1 MSLTHICSTR
11 VGFETQIIQNTVGF
25 KTLPSR
31 AMSVAKTIDFRLCQI
46 PVRVCAKTAN
56 LVRKIHSATSHR
68 RERLKEEAVSTLKSK
83 VKLVRLQTKVSP

>member
-1 MSLTHICSTR
+1 
-11 VGFETQIIQNTVGF
+11 
-25 KTLPSR
+25 
-31 AMSVAKTIDFRLCQI
+31 MSVAKTIDFRLCQI

-68 RERLKEEAVSTLKSK
+68 RERLKEEAASALKSK

>member
-1 MSLTHICSTR
+1 MRLLSLAALCPLRKPLI
-11 VGFETQIIQNTVGF
+11 
-25 KTLPSR
+25 
-31 AMSVAKTIDFRLCQI
+31 FRLCQI

-56 LVRKIHSATSHR
+56 LMRKVHSAISRR